1 MWTCCEGLE
10 RSSLTWKISTC
21 FVFCWFFFSGWLA
34 LFRWLGINTLH
45 YFGERHWSAYLIALL
60 TMMAVIIVWLNP
72 RCFLSLLF
80 FSEKK
85 KWSTHR
91 KSERC
96 RTILNH
102 FIKSTFKWMCTFFRY
117 TLRKNNFSLKKNIQ
131 QAIHLLNTV
140 KMWNSKRIWFL
151 YKADENKQLV
161 WCQAIC

>member
-1 MWTCCEGLE
+1 M
-10 RSSLTWKISTC
+10 RSWGAIQCIIDVNVLRRTREIFIDLKD
-21 FVFCWFFFSGWLA
+21 FHVFCFLLGFFFSGWLA

-45 YFGERHWSAYLIALL
+45 YFGERHRNAYLIALL

-117 TLRKNNFSLKKNIQ
+117 TLRKNNFSLKK
-131 QAIHLLNTV
+131 T
-140 KMWNSKRIWFL
+140 
-151 YKADENKQLV
+151 YNKPST
-161 WCQAIC
+161 C

>member
-10 RSSLTWKISTC
+10 RSSLTWKIFTC
-21 FVFCWFFFSGWLA
+21 FVFCWVFFLGWLA

-80 FSEKK
+80 FSETK

-117 TLRKNNFSLKKNIQ
+117 TLRKNNFSLKK
-131 QAIHLLNTV
+131 T
-140 KMWNSKRIWFL
+140 
-151 YKADENKQLV
+151 YNKPST
-161 WCQAIC
+161 C

>member
-1 MWTCCEGLE
+1 MAALALRGFAINEILRRHTVHYRCERVAMDSRDLHWLE
-10 RSSLTWKISTC
+10 RFPRVLFSVGS
-21 FVFCWFFFSGWLA
+21 FFSGWLA

-85 KWSTHR
+85 WSTQR

-117 TLRKNNFSLKKNIQ
+117 TLRKNNFSLKK
-131 QAIHLLNTV
+131 T
-140 KMWNSKRIWFL
+140 
-151 YKADENKQLV
+151 YNKPST
-161 WCQAIC
+161 C

>member
-21 FVFCWFFFSGWLA
+21 FVFCWVFFLGWLA

-117 TLRKNNFSLKKNIQ
+117 TLRKNNFSLKK
-131 QAIHLLNTV
+131 T
-140 KMWNSKRIWFL
+140 
-151 YKADENKQLV
+151 YNKPST
-161 WCQAIC
+161 C

>member
-21 FVFCWFFFSGWLA
+21 FVFCWVFFFGVACTVPVARDQYTA
-34 LFRWLGINTLH
+34 LFWRASLERVSDCTIDNDGRDYCLIKSTL
-45 YFGERHWSAYLIALL
+45 FS
-60 TMMAVIIVWLNP
+60 
-72 RCFLSLLF
+72 LSPLF
-80 FSEKK
+80 FWKK

-117 TLRKNNFSLKKNIQ
+117 TLRKNNFSLKK
-131 QAIHLLNTV
+131 T
-140 KMWNSKRIWFL
+140 
-151 YKADENKQLV
+151 YNKPST
-161 WCQAIC
+161 C

>member
-1 MWTCCEGLE
+1 M
-10 RSSLTWKISTC
+10 RSWGAIQCIIDVNVLRRTREIFIDLKD
-21 FVFCWFFFSGWLA
+21 FHVFCFLLVFFSGWLA

-45 YFGERHWSAYLIALL
+45 YFGERQWNAYLIALL

-85 KWSTHR
+85 WSTHR

-96 RTILNH
+96 KTILNH

-117 TLRKNNFSLKKNIQ
+117 TLRKNNFSLKK
-131 QAIHLLNTV
+131 T
-140 KMWNSKRIWFL
+140 
-151 YKADENKQLV
+151 YNKPST
-161 WCQAIC
+161 C